1 MGYAIIDSVQ
11 NVGSSFKR
19 ISSGN
24 LRLRVINIL
33 GLAVAV
39 FLLNASL
46 TFESAWPTPGIRW
59 RAVLSIEFAAFVLL
73 LLAARPWLA
82 RRSPKGVGGSG
93 APSRRAL
100 WWCAAIWSLLI
111 LGHYGEVT
119 ASALY
124 GREINLYWDLRFV
137 PDVAALL
144 ARPERPWV
152 VLLAAVAALLIIV
165 LLYKVLR
172 WAVGRVSAATAHPR
186 ERLAIGVLA
195 AVVAIFWVG
204 QRVSATFPVRPS
216 FSAPVTGTY
225 VRQAWLILATL
236 GRQTTLPRSPSMNS
250 DLSLVNGAD
259 VLLFFIEAYGAISYE
274 RPEFA
279 ARLTADR
286 ARLEAAIHDTRRNVV
301 STYVESPTF
310 GGSSWLAHI
319 TLLSGVDIRSHDAN
333 ALLMTEKRD
342 TLVTAFKRH
351 GYRTVAVMPG
361 LWQDWPEGAFYNFDE
376 IYGGAR
382 LDYHGPKF
390 GWWDMTDQFVL
401 ARMDALEVQ
410 RRPRAPLFVLFPTI
424 STHIP
429 FTPTPPYQPDWA
441 RMLTN
446 RPYEKEDVNRAY
458 LRQPDWMDLGPSYAD
473 ALSYMYQSLTGYLRL
488 LADRDFVMIL
498 IGDHQPAAA
507 VTGEG
512 APWTVPVH
520 VIASR
525 RSVLDRLLG
534 QGFRAGLT
542 PARPVL
548 GPMHTLTSTLLD
560 AFGNRESAVARIP

>member
-1 MGYAIIDSVQ
+1 MQSGHPRRRIIDSV
-11 NVGSSFKR
+11 
-19 ISSGN
+19 
-24 LRLRVINIL
+24 

-59 RAVLSIEFAAFVLL
+59 RGALSIELVAFVLV
-73 LLAARPWLA
+73 LLAAQPWLA
-82 RRSPKGVGGSG
+82 RRSPKGVGGLG
-93 APSRRAL
+93 APSRRVR
-100 WWCAAIWSLLI
+100 WWCTAVWFLLV
-111 LGHYGEVT
+111 LGHYGEAT

-144 ARPERPWV
+144 ARPERLWV
-152 VLLAAVAALLIIV
+152 VLLAALAALLIVV
-165 LLYKVLR
+165 LLYNGIR
-172 WAVGRVSAATAHPR
+172 WAFGRLSAAIAHPR

-195 AVVAIFWVG
+195 AAMAIVWVG
-204 QRVSATFPVRPS
+204 PRVSASFPAHRG
-216 FSAPVTGTY
+216 FSAPVTEMY
-225 VRQAWLILATL
+225 ARQARLILTTL
-236 GRQTTLPRSPSMNS
+236 GRRTTLPASPSMNS
-250 DLSLVNGAD
+250 DLSLVKGAD
-259 VLLFFIEAYGAISYE
+259 VFLFFIESYGAISYE
-274 RPEFA
+274 RHEFA

-286 ARLEAAIHDTRRNVV
+286 ARLAAAIHDANLDVV
-301 STYVESPTF
+301 SAYVESPTF

-342 TLVTAFKRH
+342 TLMTSFKQH

-361 LWQDWPEGAFYNFDE
+361 LWQNWPEGSFYRFDE

-382 LDYHGPKF
+382 LDYQGPSF

-401 ARMDALEVQ
+401 ARMDALEVR

-424 STHIP
+424 STHAP

-441 RMLTN
+441 RMLTAE
-446 RPYEKEDVNRAY
+446 PYDEADVNSAY
-458 LRQPDWMDLGPSYAD
+458 LRQPDWMDLGPGYGD
-473 ALSYMYQSLTGYLRL
+473 ALSYAYQSLTGYLRL
-488 LADRDFVMIL
+488 RADRDFVMIL

-512 APWTVPVH
+512 APWSVPVH
-520 VIASR
+520 IIASR
-525 RSVLDRLLG
+525 RPVLDRLLAH
-534 QGFRAGLT
+534 GFRAGLA

-560 AFGNRESAVARIP
+560 AFGNRESAVARVP